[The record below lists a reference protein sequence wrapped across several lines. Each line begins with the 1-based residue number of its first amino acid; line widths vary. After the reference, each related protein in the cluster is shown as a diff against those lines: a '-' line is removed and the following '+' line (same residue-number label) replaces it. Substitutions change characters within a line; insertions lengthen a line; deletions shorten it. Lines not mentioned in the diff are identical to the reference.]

1 MDATTIVMVLLLVV
15 LVFFMFRNKRK
26 RDRTQAEL
34 ATKMVP
40 GVEVMLTFG
49 LYGTVVSIDDETN
62 VAEVEVMLTFGL
74 YGTVVSI
81 DDETNVAEVEVSPGT
96 IVKVHRQ
103 TLGRVVEPVVVDD
116 ATDEV
121 APLDARTADDEAPL
135 DLTKP
140 TYGERAETVVDDDRL
155 DSSSTTRPVG
165 DSDKPHTA

>member
-62 VAEVEVMLTFGL
+62 VAEVEV
-74 YGTVVSI
+74 
-81 DDETNVAEVEVSPGT
+81 SPGT

-116 ATDEV
+116 ATDDV
-121 APLDARTADDEAPL
+121 VPLDARTADEAPL

-140 TYGERAETVVDDDRL
+140 TYGERAESVDDDRL
-155 DSSSTTRPVG
+155 DSSSTTRPAG